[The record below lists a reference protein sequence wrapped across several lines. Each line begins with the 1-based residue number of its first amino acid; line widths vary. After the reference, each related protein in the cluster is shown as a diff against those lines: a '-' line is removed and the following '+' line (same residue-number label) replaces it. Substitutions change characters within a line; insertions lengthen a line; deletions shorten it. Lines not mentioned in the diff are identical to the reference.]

1 MESKTSKA
9 SADIASNIDS
19 LAAASPATWSTFQ
32 YNTKPGEDYS
42 QEPHTYVP
50 PKEQERQHK
59 HSLLPPMFLQ
69 IPLEHQHFPAHQ
81 SHSHSE
87 H

>member
-50 PKEQERQHK
+50 PKE
-59 HSLLPPMFLQ
+59 
-69 IPLEHQHFPAHQ
+69 
-81 SHSHSE
+81 
-87 H
+87 